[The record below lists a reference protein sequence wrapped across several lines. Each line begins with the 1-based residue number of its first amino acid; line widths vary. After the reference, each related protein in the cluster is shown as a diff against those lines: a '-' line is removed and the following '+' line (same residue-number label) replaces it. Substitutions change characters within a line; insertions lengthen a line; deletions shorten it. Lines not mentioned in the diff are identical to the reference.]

1 MSARPRK
8 KTNNAKIPASI
19 AGYTF
24 VKTSLL
30 DEALSHPSLSGTYN
44 YQRLEFLGD
53 RVLGLVISTW
63 LLEVYPREAEGKLNR
78 RFTSLVRRET
88 LADISRR
95 LDLPSRMKLTPGAE
109 QEGTREKEA
118 IQADICESVIG
129 AIYLDTGFDAANS
142 FIRQH
147 WSSLL
152 SHEFEAKKDYK
163 SLLQEWCQ
171 ARAVALPSYQIVDRS
186 GPDHDPLFTI
196 EVAIDKHGSAR
207 ASGAAKRQ
215 AEQAAAQQLYM
226 NVSGDSRD

>member
-1 MSARPRK
+1 MSARAVKAIRHSK
-8 KTNNAKIPASI
+8 SSASI
-19 AGYTF
+19 AGYSF
-24 VKTSLL
+24 VKASLL

-88 LADISRR
+88 LADVSRQ

-129 AIYLDTGFDAANS
+129 AIYLDGGFDAANA

-147 WSSLL
+147 WGNLL

-171 ARAVALPSYQIVDRS
+171 ARAVALPSYKIVERS

-196 EVAIDKHGSAR
+196 EVAIDKHGA
-207 ASGAAKRQ
+207 AQATGAAKRH
-215 AEQAAAQQLYM
+215 AEQAAAQQLYLI
-226 NVSGDSRD
+226 VSGDSRD